1 MSINEL
7 STSARTYRELQ
18 AEIRALQEQ
27 ADAVKQAI
35 IAEMDARKAES
46 VQAGE
51 YTIRYA
57 AYQTT
62 RIDTARIKAD
72 GLYAQ
77 YSASSTALRFT
88 VA

>member
-18 AEIRALQEQ
+18 AEIKALQEQ
-27 ADAVKQAI
+27 ADAVKQTI

-72 GLYAQ
+72 GLYER